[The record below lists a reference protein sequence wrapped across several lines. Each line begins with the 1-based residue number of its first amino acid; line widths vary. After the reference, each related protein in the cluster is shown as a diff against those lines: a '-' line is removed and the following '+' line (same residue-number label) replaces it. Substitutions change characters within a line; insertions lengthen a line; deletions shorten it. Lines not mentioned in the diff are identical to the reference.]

1 MEDEMKMLEARIADQ
16 KSALH
21 IANETLRT
29 LAYWFDADEEL
40 LETMSPLERADNER
54 LLKLIRETRKEM
66 RRLTGL
72 RVKERNN
79 A

>member
-1 MEDEMKMLEARIADQ
+1 MEDEIKMLEARIADQ

-40 LETMSPLERADNER
+40 QTMSPLDNER
-54 LLKLIRETRKEM
+54 LLKLIRETRKE

-72 RVKERNN
+72 RVKERAN

>member
-1 MEDEMKMLEARIADQ
+1 MEDEIKMLEARIADQ
-16 KSALH
+16 RAALY

-40 LETMSPLERADNER
+40 LETMPPLERADNER
-54 LLKLIRETRKEM
+54 LLKLIRDTRKEM
-66 RRLTGL
+66 RRLTM
-72 RVKERNN
+72 KEKTN

>member
-1 MEDEMKMLEARIADQ
+1 MRPCEPSPIG
-16 KSALH
+16 
-21 IANETLRT
+21 
-29 LAYWFDADEEL
+29 FDADEEL

>member
-1 MEDEMKMLEARIADQ
+1 
-16 KSALH
+16 
-21 IANETLRT
+21 
-29 LAYWFDADEEL
+29 
-40 LETMSPLERADNER
+40 MSPLERADNER